1 MTTIQSIYTRQSHV
15 GRRDERMELVKELV
29 TDAMDA
35 PIRKNLSEVEVRC
48 LKMNVE
54 KLEKEVRQLEQ
65 SLEEGMC

>member
-1 MTTIQSIYTRQSHV
+1 
-15 GRRDERMELVKELV
+15 MELVKELV